1 MHDAKS
7 SLSRLAKQAAAGAD
21 IVIAR
26 KAKPVASLTRVR
38 SMPLA
43 PFNSRGKFTWPKIL
57 TRFPRNLNPKC
68 TQSIIGG
75 DPKLSK
81 PVQAAVVPPLSD
93 IEQVLSEI
101 LSGATWPVPTVRPEH
116 IAELLDLPLIHRD
129 PFDRILIAQARR
141 EGLTPATSDSRIR
154 EYDVSTI
161 WHLPPR
167 YTAVEC
173 A

>member
-1 MHDAKS
+1 M
-7 SLSRLAKQAAAGAD
+7 
-21 IVIAR
+21 
-26 KAKPVASLTRVR
+26 
-38 SMPLA
+38 
-43 PFNSRGKFTWPKIL
+43 
-57 TRFPRNLNPKC
+57 
-68 TQSIIGG
+68 
-75 DPKLSK
+75 
-81 PVQAAVVPPLSD
+81 
-93 IEQVLSEI
+93 
-101 LSGATWPVPTVRPEH
+101 RPEH